1 MNLDSVKALAI
12 VLNISGTFLVA
23 YRVKIILDSVLLA
36 VTFHDKNFEMIV
48 AQREGLID
56 TVVVVHG
63 TASGMDS
70 AQKLGTKLLVLGFA
84 FQLAGLVLHL
94 LSL

>member
-12 VLNISGTFLVA
+12 VLNIFGTFLVA

-56 TVVVVHG
+56 TVIVAHG